1 MAERR
6 NRLEIIYDILKSI
19 QDKRNM
25 MIKPT
30 HLLYKS
36 NLSHDGMK
44 RYIDELKA
52 SNMIM
57 ETEDPKT
64 KNKMFT
70 LTEKGLKF
78 LEEYNKVRAFTDS
91 FGI

>member
-6 NRLEIIYDILKSI
+6 NKLEIIYDILKSI
-19 QDKRNM
+19 QDKRG

-52 SNMIM
+52 SNMLA

-64 KNKMFT
+64 GNKMFV
-70 LTEKGLKF
+70 LTEKGCKF

-91 FGI
+91 FGL

>member
-6 NRLEIIYDILKSI
+6 NKLEIIYDILKSI
-19 QDKRNM
+19 QDRRG

-44 RYIDELKA
+44 RYIDELKTN
-52 SNMIM
+52 SMLM
-57 ETEDPKT
+57 EAEDPKSG
-64 KNKMFT
+64 NKMFT
-70 LTEKGLKF
+70 ITEKGCKF
-78 LEEYNKVRAFTDS
+78 LEEFNKVRAFTDS
-91 FGI
+91 FGL

>member
-6 NRLEIIYDILKSI
+6 NKLEIIYDILKSI
-19 QDKRNM
+19 QDKRG

-44 RYIDELKA
+44 RYIDELK
-52 SNMIM
+52 SNSMLT
-57 ETEDPKT
+57 EAEDPKSG
-64 KNKMFT
+64 NKMFT
-70 LTEKGLKF
+70 ITEKGCKF
-78 LEEYNKVRAFTDS
+78 LEEYKKVVEFTNS
-91 FGI
+91 FGF

>member
-1 MAERR
+1 MADRR
-6 NRLEIIYDILKSI
+6 NKMEIIYDILKSI

-44 RYIDELKA
+44 RYVDELKV
-52 SNMIM
+52 NGMIM

-70 LTEKGLKF
+70 ITEKGCKF
-78 LEEYNKVRAFTDS
+78 LEEYKKVVDFTSS
-91 FGI
+91 FGL